1 MLMVPCTFDAELW
14 ACGDG
19 GYLAHLDSA
28 SMEWVEE
35 ASPVSSSLR
44 DIFVASRS
52 EMWASVA
59 AAWRRRAVAC
69 ARGVGGGRAAGA
81 IAGAAFPLST
91 QTGTK
96 CDLRAS

>member
-1 MLMVPCTFDAELW
+1 MQTSV
-14 ACGDG
+14 GVG
-19 GYLAHLDSA
+19 GAA
-28 SMEWVEE
+28 SYILTYYGSVGAGM
-35 ASPVSSSLR
+35 
-44 DIFVASRS
+44 
-52 EMWASVA
+52 ASVA

-96 CDLRAS
+96 CDLRAC